1 MTHCHYPQV
10 DADGVQNP
18 LTVLPTRLGLS
29 VRAIDGPPTVAAVP
43 AAGGGSSSYS
53 QLATGSAPFQS
64 TPGGE
69 EFQVNNKWKPEINKQ
84 VLV

>member
-1 MTHCHYPQV
+1 MFAKV
-10 DADGVQNP
+10 DAEGVQNP

-29 VRAIDGPPTVAAVP
+29 VRAIDGPVHPPTP
-43 AAGGGSSSYS
+43 AGYS

-69 EFQVNNKWKPEINKQ
+69 AFQVRFTGINYILTKKLYLDPQ
-84 VLV
+84 

>member
-1 MTHCHYPQV
+1 MYTHLSSLCLCQV
-10 DADGVQNP
+10 DAEGVQNP

-29 VRAIDGPPTVAAVP
+29 VRAIDGPVQQIP
-43 AAGGGSSSYS
+43 APAGYS

-69 EFQVNNKWKPEINKQ
+69 SFQVSSKP
-84 VLV
+84 VCRRR

>member
-1 MTHCHYPQV
+1 MYTHLSSLCLCQV
-10 DADGVQNP
+10 DAEGVQNP

-29 VRAIDGPPTVAAVP
+29 VRAIDGPVQQTP
-43 AAGGGSSSYS
+43 APAGYS

-69 EFQVNNKWKPEINKQ
+69 SFQVR
-84 VLV
+84 VLIEDETIH